1 MQVMKEL
8 LKRIIDNMLGE
19 IDEAD
24 EMRADIRPWNRQS
37 ITRAETCEDYIDE
50 LKEIYEA
57 MKE

>member
-1 MQVMKEL
+1 MKEL
-8 LKRIIDNMLGE
+8 LKRIIDNMEGE